1 MDIQNILVPIMILFF
16 LVIIGIIVLSIRVL
30 LLMVK
35 ALKIYISNNENK

>member
-30 LLMVK
+30 FLMVK